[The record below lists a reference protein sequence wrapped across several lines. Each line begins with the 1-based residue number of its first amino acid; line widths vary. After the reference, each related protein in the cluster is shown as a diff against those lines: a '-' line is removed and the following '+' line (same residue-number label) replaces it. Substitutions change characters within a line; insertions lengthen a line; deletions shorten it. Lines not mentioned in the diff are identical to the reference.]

1 MRRRKVKSLACGQCG
16 RRYSPRDP
24 DGGLCPACAQGIRIT
39 PADELIAER
48 EEQLKR
54 ASEMAPGKV
63 RDAYIHEIM
72 TDIERIQRTESRRRE
87 NE

>member
-1 MRRRKVKSLACGQCG
+1 MRRKKVKSVTCGQCG
-16 RRYSPRDP
+16 RRYSPREP

-54 ASEMAPGKV
+54 AREMAPGRV
-63 RDAYIHEIM
+63 RDEYIRQIM
-72 TDIERIQRTESRRRE
+72 MDIERIKRD
-87 NE
+87 